1 MLRKTR
7 SHREARR
14 RFNLAQ
20 QLSHVALRHFLHYS
34 VAKEN
39 NISRQWRFT
48 QLLDL
53 LISSKVL
60 ESLKKINETRGKN
73 EWRTWQIW
81 LRHRA
86 RSSEKTAKF
95 RANEDRFDRCTV
107 EDELIKRG
115 SFASPVIVTQE

>member
-1 MLRKTR
+1 MSRKTR
-7 SHREARR
+7 SHGEARR

-20 QLSHVALRHFLHYS
+20 QLSRVALRHFLRYS

-53 LISSKVL
+53 LISSKVF

-81 LRHRA
+81 PRHRA
-86 RSSEKTAKF
+86 RSSEKPRDFALT
-95 RANEDRFDRCTV
+95 RIDSIV